1 MDHADHFALFGLPR
15 SYEIDLE
22 QLEAAYRR
30 LSLEHHPDF
39 FSAAPP
45 EEQRR
50 AGRNTARLNEG
61 YRVLRSPRLRAE
73 YLLGLLVAD
82 MDPAQRPDREQLPPG
97 FLQEMFLLQEEVD
110 ELEGGGDAA
119 ARAALRTQIAARRD
133 ATQQALAAL
142 FARAADNGSAEVLQ
156 EVQARLNCQR
166 YLERLWERLA

>member
-1 MDHADHFALFGLPR
+1 MDHTDHFTLFGLPR

-50 AGRNTARLNEG
+50 AERNSARLNEG
-61 YRVLRSPRLRAE
+61 YRVLRSPRLRGD
-73 YLLGLLVAD
+73 YLLGLLAAGLD
-82 MDPAQRPDREQLPPG
+82 NARDLNREQLPQG

-110 ELEGGGDAA
+110 ELEGQNDAV
-119 ARAALRTQIAARRD
+119 AREALKTQIAARRE
-133 ATQQALAAL
+133 ATQAALAGL
-142 FARAADNGSAEVLQ
+142 FARAAECRSAEVLQ
-156 EVQARLNCQR
+156 ALQSQLNCQR